1 MDQQNAEST
10 TQTRS
15 LADIL
20 LELKSARERTSAI
33 GLQLADANKWESDL
47 KDEIRVAMEAQSVKT
62 FEGHGLQIQSK
73 VRRGVEVTDHGAL
86 VYAAI
91 QANQYKDFLKFDEVR
106 AKKAA
111 LENDWP
117 GVTRTETSYL
127 AIVEVKS

>member
-1 MDQQNAEST
+1 MDQLNAENTS
-10 TQTRS
+10 QARP

-20 LELKSARERTSAI
+20 LELKSARERSAAI

-47 KDEIRVAMEAQSVKT
+47 KDEIRVTMEAQSVKT

-73 VRRGVEVTDHGAL
+73 VRRGVEMTDREAL
-86 VYAAI
+86 VAGCAMAGKY
-91 QANQYKDFLKFDEVR
+91 QDFLKFDEVS

>member
-1 MDQQNAEST
+1 MDQQNAENTS
-10 TQTRS
+10 QARP

-20 LELKSARERTSAI
+20 LELKSARERRAAIDLQMADAI
-33 GLQLADANKWESDL
+33 GWEANL
-47 KDEIRVAMEAQSVKT
+47 KDEIRLAMESQGVKT

-73 VRRGVEVTDHGAL
+73 VRRGVEVTDREAL
-86 VYAAI
+86 VAGCAMAGKY
-91 QANQYKDFLKFDEVR
+91 QDFLKFDEVR

-117 GVTRTETSYL
+117 GVTRTETQYL